1 MELMTFIKSLLPFM
15 KKDQVI
21 EDLAVT
27 LREMETH
34 VIPSYDNAIKTYE
47 KLRLKSKEG
56 ISLNKVFYTGFKGR
70 TGAALNL
77 IVSIQK
83 SLPNVLANI
92 RSLEELASK
101 ELDTD
106 IVAEGI
112 SAKKAN
118 LIQLSTYAS
127 FISSFSMDV
136 IEYITFFETQAI
148 SKDPSE
154 DSIPKYRL
162 QYIQDNILN
171 YGRLLLLFS
180 GSGRDFLSDFEKI
193 PDITITSNN
202 YSAASGI
209 YNDRRLNPYGASLTQ
224 RFESSPIYHIR
235 LVITEWQTAR
245 YKANEEKKQYLQLK
259 LLELETELQNNP
271 NLGLQK
277 EIIYTR
283 NRIDRI
289 EADLKEMR
297 ESYQ

>member
-15 KKDQVI
+15 KKDQVL

-27 LREMETH
+27 LREMETL
-34 VIPSYDNAIKTYE
+34 VIPSFDNAIKTYE
-47 KLRLKSKEG
+47 KLRLKSKESNALDK
-56 ISLNKVFYTGFKGR
+56 IFYTGFKGR

-83 SLPNVLANI
+83 TLPNVLANM
-92 RSLEELASK
+92 RSLEELAEK
-101 ELDTD
+101 ELDVD
-106 IVAEGI
+106 IIADGI

-136 IEYITFFETQAI
+136 IEYITFFETRAI

-162 QYIQDNILN
+162 EYIQENTLN

-180 GSGRDFLSDFEKI
+180 ESGRDFLNDFDKI
-193 PDITITSNN
+193 PDIVITSNN
-202 YSAASGI
+202 YNAASGI
-209 YNDRRLNPYGASLTQ
+209 YNDRKLNPYGVNLTQ
-224 RFESSPIYHIR
+224 RFEASPIYHFR
-235 LVITEWQTAR
+235 LLLTEWQTAR

-259 LLELETELQNNP
+259 LLELQTELQDNP
-271 NLGLQK
+271 NPGLQK
-277 EIIYTR
+277 EILYTR